1 VLNPVARVDAERPA
15 VEPNGNRDRE
25 RPFRVAQHLRDVC
38 ADAGVLE
45 GAVELPDRRPEERI
59 VELGRE
65 IAAVRLLED
74 HGDRVYVFRARPSV
88 YARAISAGATPTATH
103 ETNPFEAVNLFF
115 DRAADHVALSDEM
128 RDVLRMSY
136 REITVQ
142 VPLRMDDGRL
152 EVLTGYRVQHN
163 AARGP
168 YKGGVRYHPD
178 ADINE
183 VRALA
188 SLMTWKT
195 AVVDIP
201 FGGAKGGVQCD
212 ARSMT
217 PGEKQRLT
225 RRFTSQI
232 SYVLGVNRDIP
243 APDVNTDAQT
253 MAWMMDAYSSRYGY
267 TPAIVTGKPV
277 ELGGSLG
284 RDAATGRGCVFA
296 LEEAARD
303 LGIDLEGAT
312 VAVQGFGNVGS
323 WFARLVGE
331 LGCRVVAV
339 SDVNGGI
346 HREDGLDVDAV
357 FAHAQ
362 ESGSVVDFPGAD
374 AISNDE
380 LIELE
385 VDVLVPAA
393 LDRVVNERNAGRV
406 RAHVIVEAANHPVTP
421 AADETLHSAG
431 KVVIPDILANAGGVT
446 VSYFEWV
453 QNIQQFRWEE
463 DHVNDELRKT
473 MRRAWKSVHGRA
485 SADGIPLRLAAFAIA
500 VERVDRADRLRGYV

>member
-1 VLNPVARVDAERPA
+1 MATEA
-15 VEPNGNRDRE
+15 
-25 RPFRVAQHLRDVC
+25 
-38 ADAGVLE
+38 
-45 GAVELPDRRPEERI
+45 
-59 VELGRE
+59 
-65 IAAVRLLED
+65 
-74 HGDRVYVFRARPSV
+74 
-88 YARAISAGATPTATH
+88 ATPALTH
-103 ETNPFEAVNLFF
+103 EVNPFEAVNLFF
-115 DRAADHVALSDEM
+115 DRAAEHVGLSDEM
-128 RDVLRMSY
+128 REVLRTTY

-142 VPLRMDDGRL
+142 VPVRMDDGRL

-163 AARGP
+163 GARGP

-178 ADINE
+178 ADLDE

-212 ARSMT
+212 PRTMS

-232 SYVLGVNRDIP
+232 SYVLGINRDIP

-284 RDAATGRGCVFA
+284 REAATGRGCVFC
-296 LEEAARD
+296 LEEAAKD
-303 LGIDLEGAT
+303 LGIELGGAT

-339 SDVNGGI
+339 SDVRGGI
-346 HREDGLDVDAV
+346 YRADGLDVDAV
-357 FAHAQ
+357 LLHTADG
-362 ESGSVVDFPGAD
+362 GSVVGAGGTEE
-374 AISNDE
+374 ITNEE
-380 LIELE
+380 LLELD

-393 LDRVVNERNAGRV
+393 LDRVVNRGNAERIRARV
-406 RAHVIVEAANHPVTP
+406 VLEAANHPVTP
-421 AADETLHSAG
+421 AADDVLHDAG

-463 DHVNDELRKT
+463 DRVNAELRKV
-473 MRRAWKSVHGRA
+473 MARAWQEVHER
-485 SADGIPLRLAAFAIA
+485 SELDGVPLRLAAFALA
-500 VERVDRADRLRGYV
+500 VEKVEQADRLRGYV

>member
-1 VLNPVARVDAERPA
+1 MTDAATARETVS
-15 VEPNGNRDRE
+15 
-25 RPFRVAQHLRDVC
+25 
-38 ADAGVLE
+38 
-45 GAVELPDRRPEERI
+45 
-59 VELGRE
+59 
-65 IAAVRLLED
+65 AA
-74 HGDRVYVFRARPSV
+74 
-88 YARAISAGATPTATH
+88 PTAAH

-115 DRAADHVALSDEM
+115 DRAADHVGLSDEM
-128 RDVLRMSY
+128 RDVLRTTY

-142 VPLRMDDGRL
+142 VPVRMDDGRL
-152 EVLTGYRVQHN
+152 QVLTGYRVQHN

-178 ADINE
+178 ADIDE

-212 ARSMT
+212 ARNMSL
-217 PGEKQRLT
+217 GEKQRLT
-225 RRFTSQI
+225 RRFTQQI
-232 SYVLGVNRDIP
+232 SYILGTSRDIP

-284 RDAATGRGCVFA
+284 RDAATGRGCVYCLA
-296 LEEAARD
+296 EAARD
-303 LGIDLEGAT
+303 LDIGLEGAT

-323 WFARLVGE
+323 WFARLVRD

-339 SDVNGGI
+339 SDVQGGI
-346 HREDGLDVDAV
+346 HRDGGLDVDAV
-357 FAHAQ
+357 ADHAR
-362 ESGSVVDFPGAD
+362 ESGSVVDAPGTEP
-374 AISNDE
+374 ITNEE
-380 LIELE
+380 LLELD

-393 LDRVVNERNAGRV
+393 LDRVVNERNADRV
-406 RAHVIVEAANHPVTP
+406 NAPVIVEAANHPVTP
-421 AADETLHSAG
+421 AADEILNEAG
-431 KVVIPDILANAGGVT
+431 KTVIPDILANAGGVT

-463 DHVNDELRKT
+463 DHVNEELRKT
-473 MRRAWKSVHGRA
+473 MSRAWTNVHARA
-485 SADGIPLRLAAFAIA
+485 KREEIPLRLAAFAIA
-500 VERVDRADRLRGYV
+500 VEKVEHADRLRGYV